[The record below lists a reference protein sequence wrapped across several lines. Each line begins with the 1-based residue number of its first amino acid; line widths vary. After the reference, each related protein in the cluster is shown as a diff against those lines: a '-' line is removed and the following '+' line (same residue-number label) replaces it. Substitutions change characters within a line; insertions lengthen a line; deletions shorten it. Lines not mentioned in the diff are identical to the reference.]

1 MTFVFAGIWLF
12 LTAAFCLVNCLY
24 IGSIWT
30 TVFYAVFTG
39 ILAVCFALHEKM
51 RRQRLLNDVQ
61 RALEDG
67 DQFAVDESEI
77 APIARQLRLKRR
89 EEETRDKRITES
101 YRNLAALVSDI
112 AHQCKTPL
120 TAAAMYAEML
130 PPSAEAEAIGKQ
142 TGKLQFLLD
151 ALVKLSRCEGG
162 LIEENVHPVMESV
175 EALTAQA
182 LSAIIPAAEK
192 KSIVF
197 SVEIPEKMTALFDL
211 RWTAEA
217 VGTILDN
224 GVKYSPE
231 NSKIT
236 VAAHRYETYVRLD
249 ILDEGP
255 GIPEEELSEI
265 WKRFYR
271 GKTNRNPSGVGIG
284 LTLCRMIVWAQGGWV
299 LCQNREDT
307 TGCRFSI
314 FLPAEQE
321 SASN

>member
-1 MTFVFAGIWLF
+1 MTIVFAGIWLF

-24 IGSIWT
+24 AGSIWP
-30 TVFYAVFTG
+30 TVSYAVFTG
-39 ILAVCFALHEKM
+39 ILASCFALYEKM
-51 RRQRLLNDVQ
+51 RRLRLLRDVQ
-61 RALEDG
+61 RALEDS
-67 DQFAVDESEI
+67 DCFAVDESEI
-77 APIARQLRLKRR
+77 APIARQLRLKRSQ
-89 EEETRDKRITES
+89 EKTRDRRVTES

-130 PPSAEAEAIGKQ
+130 PPSAEAAAIAEQ

-175 EALTAQA
+175 ETLTAQA
-182 LSAIIPAAEK
+182 LSAVVPAAEK

-197 SVEIPEKMTALFDL
+197 SVNIPQGLTAFFDL

-224 GVKYSPE
+224 GVKYAPE

-236 VAAHRYETYVRLD
+236 VAAQRYETYIRLD

-271 GKTNRNPSGVGIG
+271 EKTNRNPSGVGIG

-307 TGCRFSI
+307 GCRFSI
-314 FLPAEQE
+314 FLPTEQGN
-321 SASN
+321 ASN

>member
-1 MTFVFAGIWLF
+1 MTLLFIVVWFVM
-12 LTAAFCLVNCLY
+12 TAAFCLVNSLY
-24 IGSIWT
+24 VGSIWP
-30 TVFYAVFTG
+30 TVCYAALTG
-39 ILAVCFALHEKM
+39 ILAAGFTLYERM
-51 RRQRLLNDVQ
+51 RRRRLLDDMQ
-61 RALEDG
+61 KALDGNED
-67 DQFAVDESEI
+67 FVVEESEI
-77 APIARQLRLKRR
+77 APLVRQLKVKRS
-89 EEETRDKRITES
+89 EEETRDRRVTES

-175 EALTAQA
+175 ETLTAQA
-182 LSAIIPAAEK
+182 LSAVVPAAER

-197 SVEIPEKMTALFDL
+197 SVEIPKGLTALFDL

-217 VGTILDN
+217 VVTILDN
-224 GVKYSPE
+224 GVKYAPE

-236 VAAHRYETYVRLD
+236 VTAQRYDTYVRLD

-255 GIPEEELSEI
+255 GIPEEELAEI

-271 GKTNRNPSGVGIG
+271 GKTNRNASGVGIG
-284 LTLCRMIVWAQGGWV
+284 LTLCRMIVQAQGGRV
-299 LCQNREDT
+299 LCRNRESL
-307 TGCRFSI
+307 GCRFSI
-314 FLPAEQE
+314 FLPTE
-321 SASN
+321 

>member
-271 GKTNRNPSGVGIG
+271 GKTNRNAPGVGIG
-284 LTLCRMIVWAQGGWV
+284 LTLCRMIVQAQGGRV
-299 LCQNREDT
+299 LCRNRQGA
-307 TGCRFSI
+307 GCGFSI
-314 FLPAEQE
+314 FLPAE
-321 SASN
+321 

>member
-1 MTFVFAGIWLF
+1 MTLIFTVIWLF
-12 LTAAFCLVNCLY
+12 LTAAFCLVNSLY
-24 IGSIWT
+24 VGSVWP
-30 TVFYAVFTG
+30 TVCYAVLTG
-39 ILAVCFALHEKM
+39 ILAVCFALYERM
-51 RRQRLLNDVQ
+51 RRRKLLNDMQ
-61 RALEDG
+61 RALEDR
-67 DQFAVDESEI
+67 DNFAVEESEI
-77 APIARQLRLKRR
+77 APLARQLKLKRS
-89 EEETRDKRITES
+89 EEETRDRRVTES

-162 LIEENVHPVMESV
+162 LIEENVHPVIESV
-175 EALTAQA
+175 ETLTAQA
-182 LSAIIPAAEK
+182 LSAVVPAAER
-192 KSIVF
+192 KSIMF
-197 SVEIPEKMTALFDL
+197 SVEIPEGLTALFDL

-224 GVKYSPE
+224 GVKYAPE

-236 VAAHRYETYVRLD
+236 VEAQRYETYARLD

-271 GKTNRNPSGVGIG
+271 GKNNRNASGVGIG
-284 LTLCRMIVWAQGGWV
+284 LTLCRMIVQAQGGRV
-299 LCQNREDT
+299 LCQNREG

-314 FLPAEQE
+314 FLPME
-321 SASN
+321 

>member
-151 ALVKLSRCEGG
+151 ALVKLSRCAGG
-162 LIEENVHPVMESV
+162 LNEENVHPVMESV

-217 VGTILDN
+217 VGTILDD

-307 TGCRFSI
+307 GCRFSI
-314 FLPAEQE
+314 FLPAEQGRF
-321 SASN
+321 SK

>member
-1 MTFVFAGIWLF
+1 MTLVFAVIWFF
-12 LTAAFCLVNCLY
+12 LTASFCLVNSLY
-24 IGSIWT
+24 VGSIWT
-30 TVFYAVFTG
+30 TVCYAAFTG
-39 ILAVCFALHEKM
+39 ILAVCFGLYERM
-51 RRQRLLNDVQ
+51 WRRKLLNDVQ
-61 RALEDG
+61 RALEDR
-67 DQFAVDESEI
+67 DNFAVEESEI
-77 APIARQLRLKRR
+77 APIVRQLRLRR
-89 EEETRDKRITES
+89 SEEETRDRRVTES

-120 TAAAMYAEML
+120 TAVSMYAEML

-162 LIEENVHPVMESV
+162 LIEENVHPVVESV
-175 EALTAQA
+175 ETLTAQA
-182 LSAIIPAAEK
+182 LSAVIPAAERK
-192 KSIVF
+192 NIVF
-197 SVEIPEKMTALFDL
+197 SVEIPEGLTALFDL

-224 GVKYSPE
+224 GVKYAPE

-236 VAAHRYETYVRLD
+236 VAAWRYETYVRLD

-271 GKTNRNPSGVGIG
+271 GKTNRNAFGVGIG
-284 LTLCRMIVWAQGGWV
+284 LTLCRMIVQAQGGRV
-299 LCQNREDT
+299 LCQNREG

-314 FLPAEQE
+314 FLPTE
-321 SASN
+321 

>member
-162 LIEENVHPVMESV
+162 LIEGNVHPVMESV

-307 TGCRFSI
+307 GCRFSI
-314 FLPAEQE
+314 FLPAEQGRF
-321 SASN
+321 SK

>member
-1 MTFVFAGIWLF
+1 MTLLF
-12 LTAAFCLVNCLY
+12 IVVWFILTAAFCFVNSLY
-24 IGSIWT
+24 VGSIWP
-30 TVFYAVFTG
+30 TVCYAALTG
-39 ILAVCFALHEKM
+39 ILAAGFTLYERM
-51 RRQRLLNDVQ
+51 RRRRLLDDMQ
-61 RALEDG
+61 KALDGNED
-67 DQFAVDESEI
+67 FVVEESEI
-77 APIARQLRLKRR
+77 APITRQLRLKRS
-89 EEETRDKRITES
+89 EEETRDRCVTES

-175 EALTAQA
+175 KTLTAQA
-182 LSAIIPAAEK
+182 LSAVVPAAERK
-192 KSIVF
+192 GIVF
-197 SVEIPEKMTALFDL
+197 SVEIPEGLSALFDL

-217 VGTILDN
+217 LETILDN
-224 GVKYSPE
+224 GVKYAPE

-236 VAAHRYETYVRLD
+236 VTAQQYETYIRLD

-271 GKTNRNPSGVGIG
+271 GKTNRSASGVGIG
-284 LTLCRMIVWAQGGWV
+284 LTLCRMIVQAQGGRV
-299 LCQNREDT
+299 LCLNREG

-314 FLPAEQE
+314 FLPTE
-321 SASN
+321 

>member
-1 MTFVFAGIWLF
+1 MTLLF
-12 LTAAFCLVNCLY
+12 IVVWFILTAAFCLVNSLY
-24 IGSIWT
+24 VGSIWP
-30 TVFYAVFTG
+30 TVCYAALTG
-39 ILAVCFALHEKM
+39 ILAAGFMLYERM
-51 RRQRLLNDVQ
+51 RRRRLLDDMQ
-61 RALEDG
+61 KALEGNKDFVG
-67 DQFAVDESEI
+67 EQSEI
-77 APIARQLRLKRR
+77 APMARQLRLNRT
-89 EEETRDKRITES
+89 EEETRDRRVTES

-162 LIEENVHPVMESV
+162 LIEENVHPVIELV
-175 EALTAQA
+175 ETLTAQA
-182 LSAIIPAAEK
+182 LSAVVPAAER

-197 SVEIPEKMTALFDL
+197 SVEIPDGLTALFDL

-224 GVKYSPE
+224 GVKYAPE

-236 VAAHRYETYVRLD
+236 VAAQRYETYVRLD

-271 GKTNRNPSGVGIG
+271 GKTNRDASGIGIG
-284 LTLCRMIVWAQGGWV
+284 LTLCRMIMQAQGGRV
-299 LCQNREDT
+299 LCQNREG

-314 FLPAEQE
+314 FLPTE
-321 SASN
+321 

>member
-1 MTFVFAGIWLF
+1 MTLLF
-12 LTAAFCLVNCLY
+12 IVVWFILTVAFCLVNSLY
-24 IGSIWT
+24 VGSIWP
-30 TVFYAVFTG
+30 TVCYAALTG
-39 ILAVCFALHEKM
+39 ILAAGFTLYERM
-51 RRQRLLNDVQ
+51 RRRRLLNDMQ
-61 RALEDG
+61 KALDGNED
-67 DQFAVDESEI
+67 FAVEESEI
-77 APIARQLRLKRR
+77 APLARQLKVKRS
-89 EEETRDKRITES
+89 EEETRDRRVTES

-175 EALTAQA
+175 ETLTAQA
-182 LSAIIPAAEK
+182 LSAVVPAAER

-197 SVEIPEKMTALFDL
+197 SVEIPKGLTALFDL

-217 VGTILDN
+217 VVTILDN
-224 GVKYSPE
+224 GVKYAPE

-236 VAAHRYETYVRLD
+236 VTAQRYETYVRLD
-249 ILDEGP
+249 IFDEGP
-255 GIPEEELSEI
+255 GIPEEELAEI

-271 GKTNRNPSGVGIG
+271 GKTNRNASGVGIG
-284 LTLCRMIVWAQGGWV
+284 LTLCRMIVQAQGGRV
-299 LCQNREDT
+299 LCRNRESL
-307 TGCRFSI
+307 GCRFSI
-314 FLPAEQE
+314 FLPTE
-321 SASN
+321 

>member
-1 MTFVFAGIWLF
+1 MTLLFIAVWFVM
-12 LTAAFCLVNCLY
+12 TVAFCFANSLY
-24 IGSIWT
+24 VGSIWP
-30 TVFYAVFTG
+30 TVCYAAFTSFF
-39 ILAVCFALHEKM
+39 AASFALYERM
-51 RRQRLLNDVQ
+51 RRWKLLNDMQ
-61 RALEDG
+61 RALEDR
-67 DQFAVDESEI
+67 DNFSVEESEI
-77 APIARQLRLKRR
+77 APLARQLRLKRS
-89 EEETRDKRITES
+89 EEETRDRRVTES

-130 PPSAEAEAIGKQ
+130 PPSVEAEAIGKQ

-162 LIEENVHPVMESV
+162 LIEENMHPIIESV
-175 EALTAQA
+175 KTLTAQA
-182 LSAIIPAAEK
+182 LSAVVPAAERK
-192 KSIVF
+192 NILF
-197 SVEIPEKMTALFDL
+197 SVEIPEGLTALFDL

-224 GVKYSPE
+224 GVKYAPE

-236 VAAHRYETYVRLD
+236 VAAQRYETYIRLD

-271 GKTNRNPSGVGIG
+271 GKTNRNASGVGIG
-284 LTLCRMIVWAQGGWV
+284 LTLCRMIVQAQGGRV
-299 LCQNREDT
+299 LCQNREG

-314 FLPAEQE
+314 FLPTE
-321 SASN
+321 

>member
-1 MTFVFAGIWLF
+1 MTLLFIVVWFVM
-12 LTAAFCLVNCLY
+12 TVAFCFANSLY
-24 IGSIWT
+24 VGSIGP
-30 TVFYAVFTG
+30 TVCYAALTG
-39 ILAVCFALHEKM
+39 ILAAGFTLYERM
-51 RRQRLLNDVQ
+51 RRRRLLDDMQ
-61 RALEDG
+61 KALDGNED
-67 DQFAVDESEI
+67 FVAEESEI
-77 APIARQLRLKRR
+77 APIARQLKYKRS
-89 EEETRDKRITES
+89 EEETRDRRVTES

-162 LIEENVHPVMESV
+162 LIEENVHPVIESV
-175 EALTAQA
+175 ETLTAQA
-182 LSAIIPAAEK
+182 LSAVIPAAER
-192 KSIVF
+192 KSIMF
-197 SVEIPEKMTALFDL
+197 SVEIPEGLTAVFDL

-224 GVKYSPE
+224 GVKYAPE

-236 VAAHRYETYVRLD
+236 VAAQRYETYVRLD

-271 GKTNRNPSGVGIG
+271 GKTNRNFSGVGIG
-284 LTLCRMIVWAQGGWV
+284 LTLCRMIVQAQGGRV
-299 LCQNREDT
+299 LCRNREGV
-307 TGCRFSI
+307 GCRFSI
-314 FLPAEQE
+314 FLPTE
-321 SASN
+321 

>member
-1 MTFVFAGIWLF
+1 MTLVFAVIWLL
-12 LTAAFCLVNCLY
+12 LTAAFCLVNSLY
-24 IGSIWT
+24 VGSIWT
-30 TVFYAVFTG
+30 TVCYAAFTG
-39 ILAVCFALHEKM
+39 ILAVCFVLYERM
-51 RRQRLLNDVQ
+51 RRRRLLSDVQ
-61 RALEDG
+61 RAIEDRE
-67 DQFAVDESEI
+67 DFAVEESEI
-77 APIARQLRLKRR
+77 APIVRQLRLKRS
-89 EEETRDKRITES
+89 EEETRDRRVTES
-101 YRNLAALVSDI
+101 YRNLAALISDI

-130 PPSAEAEAIGKQ
+130 PPSAEAEAICKQ

-162 LIEENVHPVMESV
+162 LIEENVHPVI
-175 EALTAQA
+175 EAIETLTAQA
-182 LSAIIPAAEK
+182 LSTAVPAAER

-197 SVEIPEKMTALFDL
+197 SVEIPEGLTALFDL

-224 GVKYSPE
+224 GVKYAPE

-236 VAAHRYETYVRLD
+236 VMAKRYGTYVRLD

-271 GKTNRNPSGVGIG
+271 GKTNRNASGVGIG
-284 LTLCRMIVWAQGGWV
+284 LTLCRMIVQAQGGRV
-299 LCQNREDT
+299 LCQNRED

-314 FLPAEQE
+314 FLPTE
-321 SASN
+321 

>member
-1 MTFVFAGIWLF
+1 MTLLFIVVWLI
-12 LTAAFCLVNCLY
+12 LTAAFCLVNSLY
-24 IGSIWT
+24 VGSIWP
-30 TVFYAVFTG
+30 TVCYAALTG
-39 ILAVCFALHEKM
+39 ILAVGYTLYERM
-51 RRQRLLNDVQ
+51 RRRRLLHDMQ
-61 RALEDG
+61 KALDGNED
-67 DQFAVDESEI
+67 FVFEESEI
-77 APIARQLRLKRR
+77 APIARQLKYKRS
-89 EEETRDKRITES
+89 EEETRDRRVTES

-151 ALVKLSRCEGG
+151 ALVKLSQCEGG

-175 EALTAQA
+175 ETLTAQA
-182 LSAIIPAAEK
+182 LSAVVPAAER

-197 SVEIPEKMTALFDL
+197 SVEIPEGLTALFDL

-224 GVKYSPE
+224 GVKYAPE

-236 VAAHRYETYVRLD
+236 VTAQRYETYVRLD

-255 GIPEEELSEI
+255 GIPEEELAEI

-271 GKTNRNPSGVGIG
+271 GKTNRNVSGVGIG
-284 LTLCRMIVWAQGGWV
+284 LTLCRMIVQAQGGRV
-299 LCQNREDT
+299 LCRNREGM
-307 TGCRFSI
+307 GCRFSI
-314 FLPAEQE
+314 FLPTE
-321 SASN
+321 